1 MLSFYQWAIALKGN
15 KQPIGAIGLFV
26 VNENDLCGDVGYCVG
41 KKYWGQGFATEVLN
55 NEEELTYV
63 YGKIV

>member
-1 MLSFYQWAIALKGN
+1 M
-15 KQPIGAIGLFV
+15 
-26 VNENDLCGDVGYCVG
+26 NENDLCGDVGYCVG
-41 KKYWGQGFATEVLN
+41 KTYWGQGFATEVLN

>member
-1 MLSFYQWAIALKGN
+1 M
-15 KQPIGAIGLFV
+15 FV